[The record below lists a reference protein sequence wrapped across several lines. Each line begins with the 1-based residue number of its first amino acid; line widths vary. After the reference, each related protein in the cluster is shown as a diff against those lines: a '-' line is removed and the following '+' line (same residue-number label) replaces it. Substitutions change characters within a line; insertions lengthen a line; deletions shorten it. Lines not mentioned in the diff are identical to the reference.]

1 MRGRDTAWNVL
12 PAAVKSRDAGAGEVK
27 KCALA
32 KDRLVTLDL
41 ILIERVVPMA
51 EHIRVFAGAVI
62 TLPSGQRKVPAI
74 APRGRDL
81 RLRRELDRQLLAF
94 VSRSA
99 LQFAVLT
106 VAGGERGFLGGS
118 FCGKRRR
125 DRFAGQRKFQ
135 DQNLRRSQSHSGADE
150 LPVAVEHRTDLVI
163 AGSEAADTE

>member
-1 MRGRDTAWNVL
+1 MRGGDTAWNVL

-32 KDRLVTLDL
+32 KDRLVALDL
-41 ILIERVVPMA
+41 VLIERVVPMPK
-51 EHIRVFAGAVI
+51 HIRIFAGALI
-62 TLPSGQRKVPAI
+62 TLPAGQGQVPAI
-74 APRGRDL
+74 PPRGRDL

-106 VAGGERGFLGGS
+106 FAGGWRGFLSGS

-125 DRFAGQRKFQ
+125 GRFAGQRKFQ
-135 DQNLRRSQSHSGADE
+135 DQNLRRFQAHAGTDE
-150 LPVAVEHRTDLVI
+150 LPITIEHRTDLVI
-163 AGSEAADTE
+163 AGSEAAD

>member
-12 PAAVKSRDAGAGEVK
+12 PAAVKGRDAGAGEVK

-32 KDRLVTLDL
+32 KDRLIAFDL
-41 ILIERVVPMA
+41 VLIERVVPMSK
-51 EHIRVFAGAVI
+51 HIGIFAGAVI
-62 TLPSGQRKVPAI
+62 TLPPGQRQVPAI

-81 RLRRELDRQLLAF
+81 RLRGELYRRLLVF

-106 VAGGERGFLGGS
+106 FAGGWRGFLGGS

-125 DRFAGQRKFQ
+125 DR
-135 DQNLRRSQSHSGADE
+135 
-150 LPVAVEHRTDLVI
+150 
-163 AGSEAADTE
+163 